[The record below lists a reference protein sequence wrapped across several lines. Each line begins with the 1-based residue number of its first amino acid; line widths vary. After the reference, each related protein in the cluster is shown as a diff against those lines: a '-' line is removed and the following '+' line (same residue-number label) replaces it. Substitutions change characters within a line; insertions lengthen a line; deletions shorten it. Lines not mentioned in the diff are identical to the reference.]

1 MKYSILTLTLLI
13 LFSSSLFAQSPK
25 APQILEKGA
34 FEIGEQL
41 SFYSEELKENR
52 TLNIYLPAAYHQD
65 STAAFPVVY
74 LLDGSAHEDFL
85 HVVGLLQFFELQFHM
100 PPTIVVGISNVDRK
114 RDFTFYTEDKEMLG
128 AIPTGGGS
136 AQFMAFV
143 EKELQPFVEAN
154 YRTAEPKTLIGQSL
168 GGLMAS
174 EFLLKKPDLFT
185 RYIIVSPSLWWDNQ
199 SLLHYAPRLML
210 QHPYENTQVYI
221 SVGKEGK
228 VMERDAKELYETLKA
243 GKKESLDLHFL
254 FMPKENHATILHNSI
269 YEALMI
275 FYPFE
280 KG

>member
-1 MKYSILTLTLLI
+1 MKYSFPTLTVLVFLSTT
-13 LFSSSLFAQSPK
+13 LFSQNPK
-25 APQILEKGA
+25 APQILEKEA
-34 FEIGEQL
+34 FAIGEQVA
-41 SFYSEELKENR
+41 FYSEVLKENR
-52 TLNIYLPAAYHQD
+52 ILNIYLPAAYHQD
-65 STAAFPVVY
+65 STARFPVVY

-114 RDFTFYTEDKEMLG
+114 RDFTFSTKDKEMLE

-143 EKELQPFVEAN
+143 EKELQPFVETN
-154 YRTAEPKTLIGQSL
+154 YRSSEPKTLIGQSL
-168 GGLMAS
+168 GGLLAS
-174 EFLLKKPDLFT
+174 EFLLKKPNLFT

-243 GKKESLDLHFL
+243 GNKESLDLHFL
-254 FMPKENHATILHNSI
+254 YMPKENHASILHNSI
-269 YEALMI
+269 YQALMI
-275 FYPFE
+275 FYPN
-280 KG
+280 

>member
-1 MKYSILTLTLLI
+1 
-13 LFSSSLFAQSPK
+13 
-25 APQILEKGA
+25 
-34 FEIGEQL
+34 
-41 SFYSEELKENR
+41 
-52 TLNIYLPAAYHQD
+52 
-65 STAAFPVVY
+65 
-74 LLDGSAHEDFL
+74 
-85 HVVGLLQFFELQFHM
+85 M